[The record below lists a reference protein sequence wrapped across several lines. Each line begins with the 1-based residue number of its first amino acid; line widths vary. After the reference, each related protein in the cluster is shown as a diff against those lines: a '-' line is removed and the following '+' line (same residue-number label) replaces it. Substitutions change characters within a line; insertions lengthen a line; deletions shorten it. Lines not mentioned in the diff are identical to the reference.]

1 MRTPYHFIWKVHA
14 SNEDEEYMVV
24 FELRDYQR
32 NYIRAIPVNKD
43 FITNLIKEM
52 ALHEEKG
59 RKYGG
64 IEGAEFMMEGLT
76 K

>member
-1 MRTPYHFIWKVHA
+1 MAPYQLVWEVHA
-14 SNEDEEYMVV
+14 SVEEGEYFVA
-24 FELRDYQR
+24 FELRDYHR
-32 NYIRAIPVNKD
+32 NYIRAMPVNKD

-59 RKYGG
+59 LKYRGTG
-64 IEGAEFMMEGLT
+64 MGDFRMEGLT

>member
-1 MRTPYHFIWKVHA
+1 MMMPYHFIWKVHA
-14 SNEDEEYMVV
+14 SPSEEEYLVV
-24 FELRDYQR
+24 FEIRDYHR

-52 ALHEEKG
+52 ALHEERG
-59 RKYGG
+59 LKYAGVTGG
-64 IEGAEFMMEGLT
+64 EFMMEGLE